1 MPQLNDNRTQLYTH
15 LVKKIHSQ
23 KFTLYSSFS
32 SFLWSLE
39 NGIEDQITALNAV
52 LDSLPNR
59 FLT

>member
-15 LVKKIHSQ
+15 SVKKIH
-23 KFTLYSSFS
+23 SSFS